1 MGFRR
6 AKEMTTISNPSEKE
20 PLACVVYLCKYN
32 IQQQLSK
39 NSFRQSPGDFH
50 APFMTVTSIVSCVK
64 IPYFINLA
72 HDPTL
77 TFPEVLCV
85 IWRDKKLISHSEIQC
100 LGLCDVLAW
109 AG

>member
-1 MGFRR
+1 MC
-6 AKEMTTISNPSEKE
+6 IYVSIIYS
-20 PLACVVYLCKYN
+20 
-32 IQQQLSK
+32 IQQLSK

-85 IWRDKKLISHSEIQC
+85 IWRDKKLISHSEMQC

-109 AG
+109 AGVRDAS